1 MFEKEAEERA
11 RTLEGCQTLGA
22 YDDDESYARDLGWNE
37 GEVAGYEEGFKD
49 GAEFGYDKANE
60 WYRVSD
66 KLPEMDVLVYLW
78 KKGRDFPLVARR
90 HIPYGQKEW
99 VWDCMWG
106 SGFIVSQ
113 LKGKDYLW
121 KEIVLPELPKEIKQK

>member
-1 MFEKEAEERA
+1 MFEKEAEEYA
-11 RTLEGCQTLGA
+11 ENNAYKYANDYITCQEA
-22 YDDDESYARDLGWNE
+22 YQSGT
-37 GEVAGYEEGFKD
+37 
-49 GAEFGYDKANE
+49 EFGYNKANE

-90 HIPYGQKEW
+90 HISYGQKEW

-121 KEIVLPELPKEIKQK
+121 KEIVLPKE

>member
-1 MFEKEAEERA
+1 MFEKEAEEWVNKEYDNSYYPDCNYSAKRDA
-11 RTLEGCQTLGA
+11 EQA
-22 YDDDESYARDLGWNE
+22 YQSGT
-37 GEVAGYEEGFKD
+37 
-49 GAEFGYDKANE
+49 EFGYNKANE

-90 HIPYGQKEW
+90 HISYGQKEW

-121 KEIVLPELPKEIKQK
+121 KEIVLPKE

>member
-1 MFEKEAEERA
+1 MFEKEAKEYAIESYE
-11 RTLEGCQTLGA
+11 TCL
-22 YDDDESYARDLGWNE
+22 YDDLPYTNDSKAIEQAFEN
-37 GEVAGYEEGFKD
+37 
-49 GAEFGYDKANE
+49 GAEFGYNKANE

-66 KLPEMDVLVYLW
+66 KLPGMDVLVYLW

-106 SGFIVSQ
+106 SGFTVSQ
-113 LKGKDYLW
+113 LKGKDYFW
-121 KEIVLPELPKEIKQK
+121 KEIILTKEI